1 VPEKYVGYEETGKGD
16 RTKEIGEG
24 DECWRREKGNES
36 QCRCCMYVGF
46 DDGMR
51 FWWNMKMCFL
61 MVWLLE
67 RVVFRVTDFLLST
80 QLASSKVEE

>member
-1 VPEKYVGYEETGKGD
+1 MSDTRKRE
-16 RTKEIGEG
+16 KEIEQKRSAKGMSVGGE
-24 DECWRREKGNES
+24 RGNES

-51 FWWNMKMCFL
+51 FWWKMKMCFL